1 MRDSVIDHSGRVIL
15 SSVVLGVSA
24 AILAGGRARRL
35 GGADKASLTVGRAR
49 IIDRQLAALS
59 AVADDIR
66 IVGHDPARYA
76 GLGVR
81 VIPDAIPDA
90 GPLGGIYS
98 ALLDARHDR
107 VLIVACDLPFV
118 TVALLA
124 RLVEESRAA
133 TDADAVVPRS
143 GRGLEPLCAIYTTR
157 CAAAARDRIGEGRL
171 QAAGL
176 LDAVRTRILEPDAL
190 APYDEG
196 ALFENVNTP
205 HDYERARGWVE
216 LNEKPSKD
224 RITE

>member
-1 MRDSVIDHSGRVIL
+1 MVTSRVAL
-15 SSVVLGVSA
+15 VVSA
-24 AILAGGRARRL
+24 AILAGGRARRF
-35 GGADKASLTVGRAR
+35 GGADKAQLAVGRAR

-66 IVGHDPARYA
+66 IVCNDPDRYA
-76 GLGVR
+76 TLGVR
-81 VIPDAIPDA
+81 VIPDAIRDA

-107 VLIVACDLPFV
+107 VLVLACDLPFV
-118 TVALLA
+118 TAELLG
-124 RLVEESRAA
+124 RLIEES
-133 TDADAVVPRS
+133 TNGDVDAIVPRS
-143 GRGLEPLCAIYTTR
+143 ARGLEPLCALYAAR
-157 CAAAARDRIGEGRL
+157 CAAAARDRIQRGTL

-176 LDAVRTRILEPDAL
+176 LDVVRTRILEPEVL

-205 HDYERARGWVE
+205 HDHERARGWVE